1 MLAERGS
8 PALVGD
14 PSAKLGKTE
23 PASRGTYPHSGAGCA
38 RFLASERKRGHMA
51 ELLDTLSSAWLLGG
65 VGIGVW
71 HEWWRRRAVHLGE
84 SAWRSRIGEELVY
97 IWFGGIV
104 VFGMIRWLLGESPPP
119 DPSDFYPG

>member
-1 MLAERGS
+1 
-8 PALVGD
+8 
-14 PSAKLGKTE
+14 
-23 PASRGTYPHSGAGCA
+23 
-38 RFLASERKRGHMA
+38 MA

-65 VGIGVW
+65 VGISLW
-71 HEWWRRRAVHLGE
+71 HEWWRRRAVHQGE

-97 IWFGGIV
+97 IWFGGFV

>member
-1 MLAERGS
+1 M
-8 PALVGD
+8 
-14 PSAKLGKTE
+14 PSAGHLLWLGILAQNLVKLSLPRVELIHILG
-23 PASRGTYPHSGAGCA
+23 PVVPSSWHLSV
-38 RFLASERKRGHMA
+38 SRGHMA

-71 HEWWRRRAVHLGE
+71 HEWWRRRALHQGE